1 MSTTSNPEVSVVILA
16 GGMGTR
22 MRSRIPKVL
31 HRAGG
36 LPLIEHVVNTALKI
50 TTADRI
56 TVVVGSQADRVQ
68 AALSHRAVQFVY
80 QAEQLGTG
88 HAVSVCRESLV
99 SRSGHVVIIYGDGP
113 LLSAA
118 TIQSLIDK
126 QRASDTA
133 ATLISTTLENPRG
146 YGRLLLDDEGMVLDI
161 VEEKA
166 ATEEQR
172 RIRLVNPGIYCFR
185 ADLLWR
191 HIGEIRTD
199 NPAGEYYLTDMPAI
213 FRRAGYRVGTF
224 YAEDPTELLAVNNRV
239 ELVEVDS
246 VMRQRKVREL
256 LLGGVTIEQP
266 ETATIDASVTI
277 GMDSI
282 VAPFAQLLGSTQIG
296 ENCTIGA
303 CSIVQD
309 SILADD
315 VEIAPFTVV
324 ANSQI
329 HRGARVGPFARLRM
343 NNVVGE
349 SAHIGNFV
357 ELKNTRVGARISASH
372 LAYLGDSEIGDDTN
386 IGAGTITCNYD
397 GTRKHPTRIGANAF
411 VGSNSTLVAPVDIGE
426 GSFIAAG
433 SVVTDA
439 VPSGALAI
447 GRSRQVLKEGWA
459 EKRRSAA
466 TKVK

>member
-1 MSTTSNPEVSVVILA
+1 MILA

-22 MRSRIPKVL
+22 MKSRLPKVL
-31 HRAGG
+31 HRVGG
-36 LPLIEHVVNTALKI
+36 LPLVEHVVNTALEI
-50 TTADRI
+50 TTSDRI
-56 TVVVGSQADRVQ
+56 TIVVGCQADRVK
-68 AALSHRAVQFVY
+68 AALAHRSVQFAY
-80 QAEQLGTG
+80 QREQLGTG
-88 HAVSVCRESLV
+88 HAVAVCRDSLH
-99 SRSGHVVIIYGDGP
+99 SRTGYVVVVYGDGP

-118 TIQSLIDK
+118 TIRSLVDK
-126 QRASDTA
+126 QIASNTA

-166 ATEEQR
+166 ATEEQQ

-185 ADLLWR
+185 SDLLWQ
-191 HIGEIRTD
+191 HIGEIDTN

-213 FRRAGYRVGTF
+213 LRRAGHRVGTV
-224 YAEDPTELLAVNNRV
+224 YADDPTELLAVNNRI

-246 VMRQRKVREL
+246 VMRQRKVKEL
-256 LLGGVTIEQP
+256 LLGGITVEQP
-266 ETATIDASVTI
+266 ETATIDASVTVGI
-277 GMDSI
+277 DSI
-282 VAPFAQLLGSTQIG
+282 VGPFAQLLGSTQVG

-303 CSIVQD
+303 CSIIQD
-309 SILADD
+309 SILADN

-329 HRGARVGPFARLRM
+329 QAGARVGPFARLRM

-357 ELKNTRVGARISASH
+357 ELKNTRFGARCSASH

-397 GTRKHPTRIGANAF
+397 GTRKHPTRIGAHAF
-411 VGSNSTLVAPVDIGE
+411 VGSNSTLVAPVEVGD

-433 SVVTDA
+433 SVVTDS
-439 VPSGALAI
+439 VPPGALGI
-447 GRSRQVLKEGWA
+447 GRARQVVKEGWV
-459 EKRRSAA
+459 EKRRMAPNID
-466 TKVK
+466 